1 MKQNKSLR
9 MYIIFSIKT
18 SISIQCKSKKK
29 YDAYYCYLDEMLK
42 LIEDIKECYF
52 HLPYPLSLKMKNVIL
67 KFQNFDTSIVSSI
80 VFYFKSI

>member
-29 YDAYYCYLDEMLK
+29 YDAYYLDEMLK
-42 LIEDIKECYF
+42 LIEDIKACYF

-67 KFQNFDTSIVSSI
+67 KFQNFDTSIGSSV